1 MQTPAVPRLHPQWR
15 VWLAKTLIDGESD
28 AAISDAL
35 YRAGVS
41 PETCAYEIQRIR
53 RSPIFAGALAAMRLP
68 LKALSLFDALAELQ
82 RQRITP
88 LRVLERADP
97 AIFYDEYYFP
107 NRAVILRGL
116 TSDWPASKLWS
127 PDYFASRFG
136 DVTVE
141 VSDGRNSELRYE
153 DHIESHMTY
162 STIGE
167 LVRRCALGPS
177 NDFYLI
183 AKNKALSKTDLGPL
197 LEDIGSLD
205 GFVDTHA
212 DRQVSLWFGPAGTIT
227 PLHHDACPILFA
239 QVFGRKRVRLISPFE
254 LGRVSNDRACYSD
267 WDPASQS
274 TESDATLPPA
284 LEADLSPG
292 DVLFIPLG
300 YWHHVQSLTTSISL
314 SFTKFLYP
322 PAIWRYQAAEVS
334 L

>member
-1 MQTPAVPRLHPQWR
+1 M
-15 VWLAKTLIDGESD
+15 AKTLIDGESD
-28 AAISDAL
+28 SAIADAL
-35 YRAGVS
+35 YRAGFA
-41 PETCAYEIQRIR
+41 PETCAQEIKRIR
-53 RSPIFAGALAAMRLP
+53 RSPIFAGAVAAMRLP
-68 LKALSLFDALAELQ
+68 LKALSLFNALAELQ

-88 LRVLERADP
+88 LRVLERPDP
-97 AIFYDEYYFP
+97 ANFYDEYYSP

-116 TSDWPASKLWS
+116 TSHWPASKLWS

-153 DHIESHMTY
+153 DHIESHMTRC
-162 STIGE
+162 TLGE

-177 NDFYLI
+177 NDFYLV
-183 AKNKALSKTDLGPL
+183 AKNKALSNTELAAL

-212 DRQVSLWFGPAGTIT
+212 NKQVSLWFGPAGTIT

-239 QVFGRKRVRLISPFE
+239 QVFGRKRVRLVSPFE
-254 LGRVSNDRACYSD
+254 LGRVRNDRHCYSD
-267 WDPASQS
+267 WDPAAQS
-274 TESDATLPPA
+274 TEPNATLPPV
-284 LEADLSPG
+284 LEAELSPG
-292 DVLFIPLG
+292 DLLFIPLG

-314 SFTKFLYP
+314 SFTRFIYP
-322 PAIWRYQAAEVS
+322 PVIWPYQAAELS